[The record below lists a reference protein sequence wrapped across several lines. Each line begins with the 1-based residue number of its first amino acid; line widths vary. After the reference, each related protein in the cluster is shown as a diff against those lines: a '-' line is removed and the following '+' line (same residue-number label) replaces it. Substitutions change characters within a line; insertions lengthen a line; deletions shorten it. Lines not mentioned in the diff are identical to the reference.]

1 MNYEQFLELWN
12 RLALYI
18 APNSDKLNTELFKDV
33 FTVQQ
38 RFSLPFDEAKRL
50 LHIVHIYTSKSN
62 KTDHYIDFNYVVTAI
77 IYLKFQNEIY
87 ENYNGDKK
95 RMQKAKIKCQNNK
108 SFLYTPGLNELVKFM
123 SVNHKTKK

>member
-1 MNYEQFLELWN
+1 MNYEQFLKLWD

-18 APNSDKLNTELFKDV
+18 APNSSKINTELFKDV

-38 RFSLPFDEAKRL
+38 YFSLPLDESKRL
-50 LHIVHIYTSKSN
+50 LQIVRTYTSRSN

-95 RMQKAKIKCQNNK
+95 RMQKAKIKCKNNR
-108 SFLYTPGLNELVKFM
+108 SFLYTPGLNELIEFM
-123 SVNHKTKK
+123 NGNHKTKR